1 MITSKLDEKWDH
13 ISSTFLQLFNSVP
26 NKYGDTN
33 KYGDIVKHYDE
44 GYAPIFAEIL
54 EFIGY
59 HFSDEDLNFYFCER
73 PVAEVC
79 AHIVEKLTDNRAKNF
94 KDVPLDGIDFEHW
107 CADAL
112 RKFGWQ
118 ATVSKASGDQGV
130 DILARREGISVA
142 VQCKRYTKPVGNKAV
157 QEAFS
162 GKQHVQASHACVIA
176 TGGFTKSA
184 KELASSTGVFLLD
197 AELISDFSKEYGL
210 QNTSDDNNL

>member
-1 MITSKLDEKWDH
+1 M
-13 ISSTFLQLFNSVP
+13 LFRS
-26 NKYGDTN
+26 
-33 KYGDIVKHYDE
+33 
-44 GYAPIFAEIL
+44 
-54 EFIGY
+54 
-59 HFSDEDLNFYFCER
+59 
-73 PVAEVC
+73 
-79 AHIVEKLTDNRAKNF
+79 
-94 KDVPLDGIDFEHW
+94 VPLDGIDFEHW